1 MICAPTYRGRFAPSP
16 TGPLHF
22 GSLLTA
28 VGSYLDA
35 RHHQGEW
42 LLRIEDLDPPREV
55 AGAADAILRG
65 LENHGLTWDHSV
77 LYQSTRLPD
86 YRDSLDALKPSECL
100 FPCSCTR
107 AVLGPAGSCGRRC
120 RPGADERVA
129 LRLALHDSVDTHDL
143 ILGPQQWINAR
154 RDVVLRR
161 KDGLF
166 AYALAVVV
174 DDDFQA
180 ITHVLRGQDLLAETA
195 VQREL
200 MDRLGMTAP
209 RYGHLPL
216 LCGAGC
222 RKLSKQA
229 GASALNERHALAN
242 LRAALRWL
250 GQDSADAE
258 AGTAAE
264 LLAIA
269 VPQWRRDPLIANAGR
284 PVHYAADTAA
294 PATA

>member
-1 MICAPTYRGRFAPSP
+1 MTRAPTYRGRFAPSP

-65 LENHGLTWDHSV
+65 LENHGLTWDRSA
-77 LYQSTRLPD
+77 LYQSTRLPA
-86 YRDSLDALKPSECL
+86 YRDSLDALRADARL

-129 LRLALHDSVDTHDL
+129 LRLALQGAAETDDL
-143 ILGPQQWINAR
+143 ILGPQRGIDAR

-174 DDDFQA
+174 DDAFQA

-195 VQREL
+195 AQREL
-200 MDRLGMTAP
+200 MGRLGATAP

-216 LCGAGC
+216 LCGPGR
-222 RKLSKQA
+222 RKLSKQT
-229 GASALNERHALAN
+229 GARALNERQALAN

-269 VPQWRRDPLIANAGR
+269 APRWRRDPLIANAGR
-284 PVHYAADTAA
+284 PLRYTADAVA
-294 PATA
+294 RATA